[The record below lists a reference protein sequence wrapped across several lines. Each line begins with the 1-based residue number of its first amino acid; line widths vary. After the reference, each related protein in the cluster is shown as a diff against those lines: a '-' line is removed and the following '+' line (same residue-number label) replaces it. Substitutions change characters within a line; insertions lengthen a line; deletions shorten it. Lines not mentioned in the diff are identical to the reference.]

1 MFQQHWQWISESAN
15 LQLVLVVIAVTIGIY
30 VALGN
35 LYRSKGDI
43 ERAIRIRQTII
54 LRPNIDEQ
62 IKIRALV
69 ERSNKETGEGA

>member
-35 LYRSKGDI
+35 LYRFKGDI